1 MEAAKK
7 NVSYEMS
14 SFVETAALNHLKENP
29 VEFVNYNKRQI
40 SRIYPKGNL
49 SSINQNLKFKKETT
63 LNKMPNILKHIGIF
77 AGDVVY
83 CVTVA

>member
-1 MEAAKK
+1 MWNIVSKNDNLAGFDQAAKK

-40 SRIYPKGNL
+40 SRIYPKG
-49 SSINQNLKFKKETT
+49 T
-63 LNKMPNILKHIGIF
+63 LYFSLIDH
-77 AGDVVY
+77 
-83 CVTVA
+83 